1 MNDVVFDI
9 FWTRVRLPP
18 LPTEHRSL
26 NMSEKTWTTCGYFKE
41 FNNAKEKINEL
52 GEEYEL
58 YKIKRVR
65 ERTKEGMFK
74 LKAWKQPQEQLKS
87 KKKKKNA
94 NKDHD
99 N

>member
-1 MNDVVFDI
+1 MNDVIFDI
-9 FWTRVRLPP
+9 FWTLGSTAQPP
-18 LPTEHRSL
+18 PPEHRSL

-74 LKAWKQPQEQLKS
+74 LKAWKQPHRAAEGQEKEEKCKQRP
-87 KKKKKNA
+87 
-94 NKDHD
+94 
-99 N
+99 